1 MKESILIQVQSRLVG
16 VADMIYQPLQIGPLH
31 CTLLYIQS
39 IVDTQIMREAIV
51 KPMLEEAARNE
62 VGPDFITQVVSGTFF
77 LSKTSTGIQRKRW

>member
-1 MKESILIQVQSRLVG
+1 MKENILLQVQSRLIG

-51 KPMLEEAARNE
+51 KPLLDEVARNE

-77 LSKTSTGIQRKRW
+77 HSKASTEIQLIRW